1 MNLMLKLASFTARIL
16 PQPVKQVIYRCKPL
30 ARLLRRRLNQSAPH
44 GLTRVNIAAGGLR
57 GMQFV
62 LDLQTEKDYWLGT
75 YEPDLQRTARDF
87 IRQGMTIYD
96 VGANIGYLSL
106 LFARL
111 AGEAGQVFAF
121 EALPENVKRLQENIG
136 LNKMESH
143 ISVVPAAVVGT
154 SRRVEFLIH
163 ASGAMGKAL
172 GSAGR
177 EEGYNKKIEVEG
189 ITLDDFV
196 FVQKHPKPDVIKM
209 DIEGG
214 EVLAVQGMQRL
225 MRETMPILLM
235 ETHGKTSAHA
245 VWQALSDNGYHIA
258 RMKRPYRLL
267 QSYQQLDWKAYL
279 VAFKPETGSPGL
291 PR

>member
-1 MNLMLKLASFTARIL
+1 MNLILKLASFTARIL
-16 PQPVKQVIYRCKPL
+16 PQPLKQTIYRCQPL
-30 ARLLRRRLNQSAPH
+30 ARLLRRTLNQSAPS
-44 GLTRVNIAAGGLR
+44 GLTRVNIAAGGLK

-62 LDLQTEKDYWLGT
+62 LDLQTEKDYWLGN

-111 AGEAGQVFAF
+111 AGETGKVFAF
-121 EALPENVKRLQENIG
+121 EALPENIQRLQGNIL
-136 LNKMESH
+136 LNKMEAR
-143 ISVVPAAVVGT
+143 ISVVPAAVVEA

-177 EEGYNKKIEVEG
+177 EEDYNRKIEVDG
-189 ITLDDFV
+189 IALDDFT
-196 FVQKHPKPDVIKM
+196 FAQNHPKPDLIKM

-225 MRETMPILLM
+225 MREVAPILLM
-235 ETHGKTSAHA
+235 EIHGKTSAHA
-245 VWQALSDNGYHIA
+245 VWQALSDHGYHIA
-258 RMKRPYRLL
+258 RMKPPYRLL

-279 VAFKPETGSPGL
+279 VAFKPQAGSPGL